1 VIKVE
6 LVDSMGSD
14 ITVANVARV
23 SFNKWKDEFNA
34 KDEGL
39 IKFLAKHEHTTPFRH
54 PQIMLRCTAPLYVA
68 RQLGKHQVGMSWNE
82 VSRRYVDE
90 EPTFH
95 TEKLLRK
102 RPEGGIKQGSS
113 DECIPEHHLCVYNE
127 FGGAGT
133 SPNEYVELGL
143 KLYNKMLE
151 RGVAPEVA
159 RTFLPQNMDTT
170 WIWTGS
176 LYSFFHVWRLRS
188 DAHAQV
194 EAQQFAKELETVVEK
209 LFPVSWA
216 ALKENKDV

>member
-1 VIKVE
+1 MIKVE

-23 SFNKWKDEFNA
+23 SFNKWKDEFDA

-39 IKFLAKHEHTTPFRH
+39 IKFLAEHQHTTPFRH
-54 PQIMLRCTAPLYVA
+54 PQVMLRCTAPIYIA

-95 TEKLLRK
+95 YDPLLRM

-113 DECIPEHHLCVYNE
+113 QDVTEAWGVE
-127 FGGAGT
+127 FDGIDA
-133 SPNEYVELGL
+133 SYYMYVAKGL
-143 KLYNKMLE
+143 YEQMLAD
-151 RGVAPEVA
+151 GVAPEVA

-176 LYSFFHVWRLRS
+176 LYGFFHVWKLRK
-188 DAHAQV
+188 DTHAQL
-194 EAQQFAKELETVVEK
+194 EAQQFADELYKVIQP
-209 LFPVSWA
+209 LFPVSWD
-216 ALKENKDV
+216 ALTGVSNAS